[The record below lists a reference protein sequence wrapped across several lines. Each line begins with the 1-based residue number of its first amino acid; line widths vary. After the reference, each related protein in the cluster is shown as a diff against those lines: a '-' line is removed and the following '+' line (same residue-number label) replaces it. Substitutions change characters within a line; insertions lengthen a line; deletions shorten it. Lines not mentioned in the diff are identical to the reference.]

1 MSDVWVVAEHLEGK
15 LSDLTLEMLGKGREL
30 AEGGGL
36 VAVLMGHGVADL
48 TGELGA
54 AHRVLVIEDAM
65 LAGYTPE
72 THGQALGELVKA
84 RAPRL
89 VMIGNTAVGMDLATG
104 LSGQLGLPLV
114 AYCKDL
120 RAENGS
126 VVAVSQLYG
135 GKILVE
141 SVLEGGEGIVTVLAG
156 AFKADPGKAAGRP
169 QVEEVPCPALG
180 SPRIRFKKLLR
191 PPTGDVDISKESVLV
206 SVGRGI
212 QSQDNLP
219 LVEDLAKALGGALAA
234 SRPIVDNGWLPK
246 TRQVGK
252 SGMTVKPKL
261 YVAVGISGAPE
272 HLEGMRDAELI
283 IAINPDAGAPIF
295 EAAHYGIAADLFDIV
310 PLLTE
315 RLQTEWPISNVH

>member
-1 MSDVWVVAEHLEGK
+1 MSDFWVVAEHLEGK
-15 LSDLTLEMLGKGREL
+15 LSDLTFEMLGKGREL
-30 AEGGGL
+30 VGGGRL
-36 VAVLMGHGVADL
+36 VAVLMGHEVAGL
-48 TGELGA
+48 TGQLRA
-54 AHRVLVIEDAM
+54 ADRVLMVEDAR

-72 THGQALGELVKA
+72 THGKALGELVKA
-84 RAPRL
+84 RSPRL
-89 VMIGNTAVGMDLATG
+89 VMVGNTAMGMDLAAG

-120 RAENGS
+120 KTENGS

-141 SVLEGGEGIVTVLAG
+141 SVLEGGKGIVTILAG
-156 AFKADPGKAAGRP
+156 AFKADPEKEAGTP
-169 QVEEVPCPALG
+169 QVEAVPCPLSAI
-180 SPRIRFKKLLR
+180 PCVRFKKLQR
-191 PPTGDVDISKESVLV
+191 PPTGDVDITKEAVLV

-295 EAAHYGIAADLFDIV
+295 EAAHYGIAADLFEIV

-315 RLQTEWPISNVH
+315 RLQSE